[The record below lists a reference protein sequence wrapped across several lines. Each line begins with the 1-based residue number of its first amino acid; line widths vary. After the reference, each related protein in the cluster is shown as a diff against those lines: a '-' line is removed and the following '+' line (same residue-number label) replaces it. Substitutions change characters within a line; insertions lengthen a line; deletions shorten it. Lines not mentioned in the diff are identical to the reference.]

1 MASRRRPRSTRST
14 RLRTRSCPRSVS
26 ASSELWSR
34 QPISAHSCRCCPDVT
49 AWCTS
54 PSSEG
59 ASASPRSKTWS
70 MSETSCASRSPIS
83 TIAGRSP
90 LSSWPKRKQQKQR
103 IHPRPSMPPQPPAAR
118 SRALHRG
125 ARSDQTSDA
134 VRRTTLPGGLRVVT
148 EYVPSVHSA
157 SVGVWV
163 GVGSRD
169 EGRSVAGAAHFL
181 EHLLF
186 KATPTRTAVEI
197 AQAVDA
203 VGGEL
208 NAFTAREQT
217 CYYAHVLDTDVEL
230 AVDLVADVVLRGR
243 CATDDVELER
253 DVVLEEIAMR
263 DDDPEDTL
271 GDVFLSAMFGH
282 HPVGRPVIGSVES
295 VSGMTRAQL
304 HSFHIRRYIPERM
317 VVAVAGNIDH
327 DEVVALVRE
336 HFGSRLV
343 RGRRPVAPRKGTGRV
358 PGRPTLRLVN
368 RDAEQTHL
376 SIGVRT
382 PGRHWEHRWALSVLN
397 AALGGGLSS
406 RLFQQIRET
415 RGLAY
420 SVYSTVDTFSDS
432 GALSVYA
439 ACLPERFDEV
449 VRVTTDVLD
458 GVARDGITEAE
469 CRIAKG
475 SLRGGLVLGLED
487 SGSRM
492 HRIGR
497 SELNYGE
504 HRSIEAT
511 LDLIDAVTLDEVN
524 AVAAQLLKRSY
535 GAAVLGPQ

>member
-1 MASRRRPRSTRST
+1 M
-14 RLRTRSCPRSVS
+14 
-26 ASSELWSR
+26 
-34 QPISAHSCRCCPDVT
+34 
-49 AWCTS
+49 
-54 PSSEG
+54 
-59 ASASPRSKTWS
+59 
-70 MSETSCASRSPIS
+70 
-83 TIAGRSP
+83 
-90 LSSWPKRKQQKQR
+90 
-103 IHPRPSMPPQPPAAR
+103 PRPPKPDRKAST
-118 SRALHRG
+118 L
-125 ARSDQTSDA
+125 DTSH

-148 EYVPSVHSA
+148 EYIPSVRSA

-186 KATPTRTAVEI
+186 KATPSRSAVQI

-208 NAFTAREQT
+208 NAFTAREHT
-217 CYYAHVLDTDVEL
+217 CYYAHVLDTDLEL

-243 CATDDVELER
+243 CAADDVEVER

-271 GDVFLSAMFGH
+271 GDVFLTAMFGD

-295 VSGMTRAQL
+295 ITEMTRAQL
-304 HSFHIRRYIPERM
+304 HSFHIRRYTPDRM
-317 VVAVAGNIDH
+317 VVAVAGNVDH
-327 DEVVALVRE
+327 DVVVALVKE
-336 HFGSRLV
+336 HFGPKLV
-343 RGRRPVAPRKGTGRV
+343 SGRDAVPPRKGVGRVTGR
-358 PGRPTLRLVN
+358 PALELIE
-368 RDAEQTHL
+368 RDGEQTHL
-376 SIGVRT
+376 SMGVRT

-397 AALGGGLSS
+397 TALGGGLSS
-406 RLFQQIRET
+406 RLFQQIRES

-432 GALSVYA
+432 GAFSVYA
-439 ACLPERFDEV
+439 GCQPERFDEV
-449 VRVTTDVLD
+449 VRVTTDVLET
-458 GVARDGITEAE
+458 VARDGITADE

-487 SGSRM
+487 SASRM

-504 HRSIEAT
+504 HRSLEHT
-511 LDLIDAVTLDEVN
+511 LAQIDAVTLDEVN
-524 AVAAQLLKRSY
+524 AVARRLLTREY
-535 GAAVLGPQ
+535 GAAVLGPSELALPQSLQAIAG